1 MTNLFSQFDFLFSF
15 FYNWIYHFGTGNLVA
30 IHSIY
35 INRFKLAKI
44 LDQFLILFFIS
55 KLLMNSFLYVLKLI
69 LFYSFDLL
77 FCFSCQRF
85 GINIFILNI
94 FQRKNSIVHLNKQCK
109 GLMYIYFSFLYEGPT
124 KLFSNFNKSS
134 SDISFIYKESLYRF
148 LSNIHIEYIHEISFF

>member
-1 MTNLFSQFDFLFSF
+1 
-15 FYNWIYHFGTGNLVA
+15 
-30 IHSIY
+30 
-35 INRFKLAKI
+35 
-44 LDQFLILFFIS
+44 
-55 KLLMNSFLYVLKLI
+55 MNSFLYVLKLI

-94 FQRKNSIVHLNKQCK
+94 FQSKNSIVHFDKLCL
-109 GLMYIYFSFLYEGPT
+109 GLMYFYFYFSYEGPT

-148 LSNIHIEYIHEISFF
+148 LSNIDIEYIHEISFFLYAS